1 MATIDLPK
9 TGVRIGYDSVGVGPP
24 IVLLHAFPFSRE
36 MWRAQLHALSQ
47 SHTVISPDFPGFG
60 ETTFV
65 PDITIEMMADIV
77 VDLLDGL
84 ALIEPVVL
92 GGCSMGG
99 YVAFAIARRYPE
111 RVRKLILIDTK
122 PEADDEIAKANRDKL
137 LASAATLTPAKV
149 IEDMIP
155 KALCDLTRASKPE
168 IVAEVRRIGAA
179 QPMNGILAGVKAL
192 RDRPDAVPGLAEIR
206 VPTLVIVGEHDAIT
220 PAAGAKLTASRIA
233 GSTFV
238 SLPDAG
244 HLSNLEN
251 PEAFHAA
258 VATFL
263 SEISISTIYSTT

>member
-9 TGVRIGYDSVGVGPP
+9 TGVRIGYESIGIGSP

-36 MWRAQLHALSQ
+36 MWRPQLDAFSQ
-47 SHTVISPDFPGFG
+47 SYRVITPDFPGFG

-65 PDITIEMMADIV
+65 PDITIDGMADII
-77 VDLLDGL
+77 VDFLDGL
-84 ALIEPVVL
+84 AVHEPVAL

-111 RVRKLILIDTK
+111 RVRKLMLIDTK
-122 PEADDEIAKANRDKL
+122 AEPDDTAMKAIRDKV
-137 LASAATLTPAKV
+137 LAGAATLTPAKV

-155 KALCDLTRASKPE
+155 RALCDLTRASKPE

-179 QPMNGILAGVKAL
+179 QSLDGILVGVKAL
-192 RDRPDAVPGLAEIR
+192 RDHPDAVPGLAAIR

-220 PAAGAKLTASRIA
+220 PAAGAKHTASRIA
-233 GSTFV
+233 GSTYV

-244 HLSNLEN
+244 HLPNLEN
-251 PEAFHAA
+251 PEAFNAA
-258 VATFL
+258 VAKFL
-263 SEISISTIYSTT
+263 IAAN